1 MLRLIVCWVFV
12 FASPRMRLI
21 GKSNCLRRSLSLI
34 AAVFGSC
41 LYCFTAASDN
51 LSWNSLDDGGRFC
64 VQWYIF
70 PVVESGVGRRLFL
83 FSYRTDFTHQSD
95 ITNLTEANIKA
106 PSLARV
112 VSGGVF
118 LFSSLWYSMV
128 KMKTHQ
134 SLWRGRWFWASLDTT
149 AATITLDSEVGN
161 KLEKYAAANDQRATY
176 LEISGTTVQSVI
188 QILSLSSTHC
198 LNMMPF

>member
-1 MLRLIVCWVFV
+1 MAAVFV
-12 FASPRMRLI
+12 F
-21 GKSNCLRRSLSLI
+21 
-34 AAVFGSC
+34 
-41 LYCFTAASDN
+41 SDIYF
-51 LSWNSLDDGGRFC
+51 LLWKVALDDVC
-64 VQWYIF
+64 
-70 PVVESGVGRRLFL
+70 
-83 FSYRTDFTHQSD
+83 SYSHINHFTHQSD
-95 ITNLTEANIKA
+95 ITNIKA
-106 PSLARV
+106 PPLARV